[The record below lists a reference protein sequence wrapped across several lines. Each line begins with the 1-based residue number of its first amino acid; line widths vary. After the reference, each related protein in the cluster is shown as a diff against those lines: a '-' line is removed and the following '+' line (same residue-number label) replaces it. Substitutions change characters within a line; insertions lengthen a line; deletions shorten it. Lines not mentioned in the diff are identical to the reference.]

1 MTGNQKRARKKILAL
16 ALSPIISITASIQL
30 APSALAAACTPET
43 TTSGIYT
50 IVAFKTVGSC
60 TWSTPSGTNVF
71 RGLIVAAGGGGGTD
85 LGGGGGGGG
94 YVEFE
99 SLTVTNDVLT
109 IIVGNG
115 GAGATTISSAGVS
128 GGNSSISGTGVSL
141 ISRGGAGGASHY
153 NGGAPARSNGGSGG
167 GQAGVSSSTSGSS
180 NGTQTSQSQAPSL
193 SSIGGAQFG
202 FNGSVAGTNW
212 FPAGGGG
219 AGGNGAH
226 TPATGGAGRSNAIL
240 GTTYFWAGGGGG
252 AGWSGAAGSGG
263 TGGGAG
269 GGANSGTGGGA
280 GVSGLTTGGAGGLVG
295 GNGGTNTGGG
305 GGGGTHNTY
314 AGGNGGSGIVV
325 LRYLTFSTPTT
336 FSSTTS
342 SPTKTTSPID
352 FSIAFAQSVDSV
364 ANGDFS
370 NAGTA
375 TGCSFAVN
383 AASGTTFTLTVSSC
397 SEGTLIPQILAGSM
411 RAVNSGANG
420 PAANT
425 LTTTPITIDRT
436 APTISAAL
444 TGPSNATYIP
454 GQSLTFTA
462 PFSETVTVTGT
473 PRLTLTIGSTT
484 RYANYAS
491 GSNGRT
497 LTFTYVVQTSSSDI
511 DTDGIE
517 VSTTLDLNSGAIAD
531 LATNALSPL
540 TFTAPTLTS
549 VLVAQTPAA
558 PTITSITPSS
568 GTLSVAFTAGA
579 TNGSAI
585 TNYQYSTD
593 NGANW
598 KNRAT
603 GTTASPLVIT
613 TVSPSASNLANGTSY
628 NVRIRAVNAAGSGE
642 SSTAVAATPSA
653 VVITG
658 DATLTTTYG
667 SAASTGTYTS
677 AGGTGPYTYTLSATP
692 SGVSISGGVVTAS
705 SSTTAGTYTQNVVS
719 TDSAS
724 QTGLKQLVITV
735 NKASTTISIALPSN
749 ATDAALGGAITITA
763 TVSQAGAVNFK
774 LGGSSISGCSSVSS
788 SAGSATCSWTPGAL
802 GGASLTAVLTPTD
815 STNYE
820 NATTSTLSITVVNGV
835 TTVSLA
841 LAGGVTQ
848 TGKGQN
854 VVITATVDQAGR
866 ISFFVDGKRIPGC
879 YNKAVS
885 GSTKTCTW
893 KPTIQKQVTLTSTL
907 NPTNNAYSNATGS
920 LKVWVVRRTGTR

>member
-1 MTGNQKRARKKILAL
+1 VSITYLN
-16 ALSPIISITASIQL
+16 SPI
-30 APSALAAACTPET
+30 
-43 TTSGIYT
+43 
-50 IVAFKTVGSC
+50 
-60 TWSTPSGTNVF
+60 
-71 RGLIVAAGGGGGTD
+71 
-85 LGGGGGGGG
+85 
-94 YVEFE
+94 
-99 SLTVTNDVLT
+99 
-109 IIVGNG
+109 
-115 GAGATTISSAGVS
+115 
-128 GGNSSISGTGVSL
+128 
-141 ISRGGAGGASHY
+141 
-153 NGGAPARSNGGSGG
+153 
-167 GQAGVSSSTSGSS
+167 
-180 NGTQTSQSQAPSL
+180 
-193 SSIGGAQFG
+193 
-202 FNGSVAGTNW
+202 
-212 FPAGGGG
+212 
-219 AGGNGAH
+219 
-226 TPATGGAGRSNAIL
+226 
-240 GTTYFWAGGGGG
+240 
-252 AGWSGAAGSGG
+252 
-263 TGGGAG
+263 
-269 GGANSGTGGGA
+269 
-280 GVSGLTTGGAGGLVG
+280 
-295 GNGGTNTGGG
+295 
-305 GGGGTHNTY
+305 
-314 AGGNGGSGIVV
+314 
-325 LRYLTFSTPTT
+325 PTT
-336 FSSTTS
+336 FSTSQS
-342 SPTKTTSPID
+342 SPTNISTSGTI
-352 FSIAFAQSVDSV
+352 SYSLVLSQSVSDL
-364 ANGDFS
+364 ATGDFQLG
-370 NAGTA
+370 GTS
-375 TGCSFAVN
+375 TCNTPGLSG
-383 AASGTTFTLTVSSC
+383 SGTNYTVTLTNCTEGTVILQLKANSVTGTSTGPPTVSS
-397 SEGTLIPQILAGSM
+397 
-411 RAVNSGANG
+411 
-420 PAANT
+420 ANT
-425 LTTTPITIDRT
+425 VVIDRT
-436 APTISAAL
+436 APTISSVSA
-444 TGPSNATYIP
+444 PSNATYIP
-454 GQSLTFTA
+454 TGALNFTVN
-462 PFSETVTVTGT
+462 FSESVTVTGS
-473 PRLTLTIGSTT
+473 PRLTLTVGSLTKYAT
-484 RYANYAS
+484 FVSLTDSKTATFRYTVATAS
-491 GSNGRT
+491 GE
-497 LTFTYVVQTSSSDI
+497 F

-517 VSTTLDLNSGAIAD
+517 VSTTLDLNSGSIAD

-613 TVSPSASNLANGTSY
+613 TVSPSASNLSNGTAY
-628 NVRIRAVNAAGSGE
+628 NVRIRAVNGAGSGD

-705 SSTTAGTYTQNVVS
+705 SSTAAGIYTQNVIS
-719 TDSAS
+719 TDSAGTP

-735 NKASTTISIALPSN
+735 NKASTTITIALPN
-749 ATDAALGGAITITA
+749 AATDAALGGAITITA

-848 TGKGQN
+848 TPKGQN

-866 ISFFVDGKRIPGC
+866 ISFFADGKRIPGC

-893 KPTIQKQVTLTSTL
+893 KPAIQKQVTLTSRL
-907 NPTNNAYSNATGS
+907 VPTNNAYSTATES
-920 LKVWVVRRTGTR
+920 MKVWVVRRTGTR

>member
-1 MTGNQKRARKKILAL
+1 MAQLVQLSASEAQAYSTDCTISGGSNCRATFSVTNAKENFIVPAG
-16 ALSPIISITASIQL
+16 ITSIDVVVQ
-30 APSALAAACTPET
+30 
-43 TTSGIYT
+43 G
-50 IVAFKTVGSC
+50 
-60 TWSTPSGTNVF
+60 
-71 RGLIVAAGGGGGTD
+71 AGGGSGTSPTNNLGGKGAEVIATIAVTPGETLVIAIGAQGVNASGTAGTS

-94 YVEFE
+94 
-99 SLTVTNDVLT
+99 
-109 IIVGNG
+109 
-115 GAGATTISSAGVS
+115 
-128 GGNSSISGTGVSL
+128 
-141 ISRGGAGGASHY
+141 
-153 NGGAPARSNGGSGG
+153 GSF
-167 GQAGVSSSTSGSS
+167 VVRNT
-180 NGTQTSQSQAPSL
+180 
-193 SSIGGAQFG
+193 
-202 FNGSVAGTNW
+202 GSV
-212 FPAGGGG
+212 P
-219 AGGNGAH
+219 
-226 TPATGGAGRSNAIL
+226 L
-240 GTTYFWAGGGGG
+240 VVAGGGGG
-252 AGWSGAAGSGG
+252 GMGNCCTAYATGIDASTTNNGTSSTAGSNSVGSGGSAGNGGTSGGAYGAGAGSGFLTDG
-263 TGGGAG
+263 TDGQ
-269 GGANSGTGGGA
+269 NSGARGRSWGNGLSGGTTTVSCA
-280 GVSGLTTGGAGGLVG
+280 GYAVG
-295 GNGGTNTGGG
+295 GNGGFGGGGAACSGAAGGGGGYSGGGGSGGSSNWGGG
-305 GGGGTHNTY
+305 GGGGTYAINT
-314 AGGNGGSGIVV
+314 ASAVTISGGIQASNGSVT
-325 LRYLTFSTPTT
+325 LTYINAPVPTSFT
-336 FSSTTS
+336 SAQTT
-342 SPTKTTSPID
+342 PTKTNS
-352 FSIAFAQSVDSV
+352 SIAFAITFSQNVNSV
-364 ANGDFS
+364 ANADFS

-375 TGCSFAVN
+375 SGCSFSISAS
-383 AASGTTFTLTVSSC
+383 SGTNFTLTISSC
-397 SEGTLIPQILAGSM
+397 GEGTLIPQVIA
-411 RAVNSGANG
+411 NSVFGTVTSTNG
-420 PAANT
+420 PSANSQT
-425 LTTTPITIDRT
+425 STPITIDRT

-473 PRLTLTIGSTT
+473 PRLALTIGSTT

-491 GSNGRT
+491 GSNSRT
-497 LTFTYVVQTSSSDI
+497 LTFTYVVQTSSADI
-511 DTDGIE
+511 ETDGIA
-517 VSTTLDLNSGAIAD
+517 VSTTLDLNSGSIAD

-585 TNYQYSTD
+585 SNYQYSTN
-593 NGANW
+593 NGLNW
-598 KNRAT
+598 TTRSPVAT
-603 GTTASPLVIT
+603 TSPIAISGLT
-613 TVSPSASNLANGTSY
+613 NGTAY
-628 NVRIRAVNAAGSGE
+628 NVRIRAVNAAGSGD
-642 SSTAVAATPSA
+642 SSTAVSATPSA

-658 DATLTTTYG
+658 DATLTSTYG
-667 SAASTGTYTS
+667 QAASTGTYTS

-692 SGVSISGGVVTAS
+692 SGVSIASGVVTAS

-719 TDSAS
+719 TDSAGTP
-724 QTGLKQLVITV
+724 QTGLKQLVITI
-735 NKASTTISIALPSN
+735 NKASTTITIALPN
-749 ATDAALGGAITITA
+749 AATDAALGGAITITA

-820 NATTSTLSITVVNGV
+820 AATTSTLSITVVNGV

-893 KPTIQKQVTLTSTL
+893 KPTIQKQVTLTSRL
-907 NPTNNAYSNATGS
+907 VPTNNAYSTATES
-920 LKVWVVRRTGTR
+920 MKVWVVRRTGTR